1 MSGQK
6 IHGSLSA
13 VELLEKIMHKE
24 KEAAELYQ
32 HNASVVEDPDLKSVF
47 LRIANSRINNYK
59 ELELKLIKI
68 KSELEITNQ
77 INEMFY

>member
-6 IHGSLSA
+6 VHGSSAA
-13 VELLEKIMHKE
+13 VELLEKIMQKE
-24 KEAAELYQ
+24 QEAVELYRQ
-32 HNASVVEDPDLKSVF
+32 NASVVEDPDLKSVF
-47 LRIANSRINNYK
+47 LRIANMRINNYK

-68 KSELEITNQ
+68 KSEIEITNQ